1 MDLKQKENIQKKYKD
16 SLEKFFPR
24 FPKNRVIVRITHSDT
39 NLCLNSDEREI
50 LLSVQELFDT
60 YYNIAW
66 EYNENLWGKSL
77 KCSFDYIIHTPNFD
91 SIYPIYKKYY
101 MKRFNLIF
109 SQYDLR
115 VNQNAIS
122 NQLLIS
128 DYANI
133 KLKINKLKKNTVFNL
148 KQLISKIDIIKDVH
162 SLIYDFSKEN
172 LLEYYQLRQEM
183 EKLRHKVNNQ
193 T

>member
-1 MDLKQKENIQKKYKD
+1 MIPVFYW
-16 SLEKFFPR
+16 SR
-24 FPKNRVIVRITHSDT
+24 NRIASKVST
-39 NLCLNSDEREI
+39 N
-50 LLSVQELFDT
+50 
-60 YYNIAW
+60 
-66 EYNENLWGKSL
+66 
-77 KCSFDYIIHTPNFD
+77 
-91 SIYPIYKKYY
+91 
-101 MKRFNLIF
+101 
-109 SQYDLR
+109 LR